1 MTIHISKMTGKLEG
15 FQAIST
21 NTVSNEYC
29 QKQYKKQDAKN
40 ICTFCYSH
48 NMLNTFR
55 KNMQASLQRNTDL
68 LNSKV
73 LHPDALPV
81 INSAFF
87 RFNAHGELALDKKQG
102 TINLEN
108 YVNIALKNP
117 HCTFSLWTKRFDI
130 IKPYFDNHEKPK
142 NLILI
147 YSSPLTNHIMTKVP
161 KHFDKT
167 FNTVVETDFIEK
179 QNCTGQK
186 CKDCLL
192 CYKKDTTSIIV
203 EKVKTYGKKKLQ
215 NKLKAKKFETVE
227 IKLENL
233 KKFKESL

>member
-108 YVNIALKNP
+108 YVNIAIKNP

-130 IKPYFDNHEKPK
+130 IKPYFDNNEKPK

-147 YSSPLTNHIMTKVP
+147 YSSPLTNHIMTKIP

-167 FNTVVETDFIEK
+167 FNTVIETDFIEK

-215 NKLKAKKFETVE
+215 KILITTNKKR
-227 IKLENL
+227 KL
-233 KKFKESL
+233 

>member
-108 YVNIALKNP
+108 YVNIAIKNP

-167 FNTVVETDFIEK
+167 FNTVVETDFVEK

-215 NKLKAKKFETVE
+215 KILTK
-227 IKLENL
+227 
-233 KKFKESL
+233 